1 MSNSEIVQLL
11 DEKPLTFTQMTVVA
25 LCATIA
31 LMDGFDTQAIG
42 YVAPAIVQSW
52 AISKLALGP
61 LFSAGL
67 IGSVLG
73 ALIFGSLADRFGR
86 RLLLIFCTV
95 VFGCG
100 ALASS
105 FANSLL
111 MLSALRFLTGLGM
124 GGAMPVAI
132 AQTSEFMPTRVRGIM
147 VTLTYCGFSVG
158 AALGGVAASQLI
170 ERFGWRS
177 VFVMGGLLPLLLVG
191 CLVLWL
197 PESIEFLVTRNG
209 SDAKASS
216 LLHRLGIPTAKL
228 REMALRSFER
238 RPRTPVGLGHL
249 FNGAHAILTPVI
261 WLIVFMN
268 LVELYFFSN
277 WLPTMIHG
285 AGIHVGHAALIT
297 ALFQVGGTVGAL
309 VIGRLIDRFRKFQ
322 VMASSYLAAAILVG
336 LVGFLLSRIGVGS
349 PGIVLFAIAV
359 TLTGACV
366 VGAQIGI
373 VAVASTIYPAAIR
386 SSGVGWAL
394 GVGRTGSIVGP
405 LVGSVLIAAK
415 FDNTKLFVV
424 GAIPVLI
431 AALLSIFADRLRLH
445 RNEAPDAPTG
455 AVDSPLSVP

>member
-1 MSNSEIVQLL
+1 MSNSEVVQLL
-11 DEKPLTFTQMTVVA
+11 DEKPLTLTQVTVAA
-25 LCATIA
+25 LCAAIA

-67 IGSVLG
+67 IGSLFG

-105 FANSLL
+105 FATSLVA
-111 MLSALRFLTGLGM
+111 LSALRLLTGLGM
-124 GGAMPVAI
+124 GGAMPIAI

-177 VFVMGGLLPLLLVG
+177 VFVMGGLVPLLLVG
-191 CLVLWL
+191 CLMLWL
-197 PESIEFLVTRNG
+197 PESIEFVVARNG
-209 SDAKASS
+209 IDAKAGS
-216 LLHRLGIPTAKL
+216 LLYKLGISTAEL
-228 REMALRSFER
+228 REMVSPSFDR
-238 RPRTPVGLGHL
+238 RPRASVGLGQL
-249 FNGAHAILTPVI
+249 FTGALAILTPVI

-285 AGIHVGHAALIT
+285 AGIHLGHAALIT
-297 ALFQVGGTVGAL
+297 ALFQVGATVGAL
-309 VIGRLIDRFRKFQ
+309 GIGGLIDRFRKFR

-336 LVGFLLSRIGVGS
+336 SVGFLLSRISVGS
-349 PGIVLFAIAV
+349 TGIVLFAAAV

-373 VAVASTIYPAAIR
+373 VAVTSTIYPASIR

-415 FDNTKLFVV
+415 FDNTKLFLV
-424 GAIPVLI
+424 GATPVAI
-431 AALLSIFADRLRLH
+431 AALLSLFADRLYLH
-445 RNEAPDAPTG
+445 RNEAPDAATG
-455 AVDSPLSVP
+455 AVDTPLSVP